1 MTTIEQRLQQ
11 QIESAFREYMLAGR
25 TAVMTALERGLAA
38 ASSSPAERTKPAVTR
53 ARDASSAAKRSG
65 GIAGAAGV
73 GATGQNERPMTLQ
86 RIAWLV
92 TVAALLIGALV
103 MLLSHYQGYAALFA
117 AVAASAAINLR

>member
-1 MTTIEQRLQQ
+1 MPIAWAAGLW
-11 QIESAFREYMLAGR
+11 SAGQCGAGTGR
-25 TAVMTALERGLAA
+25 TGR
-38 ASSSPAERTKPAVTR
+38 
-53 ARDASSAAKRSG
+53 
-65 GIAGAAGV
+65 AGV
-73 GATGQNERPMTLQ
+73 GAGGQNEHPMTLQ